1 MSQIREITSRIKQ
14 RLVRSPGAPPA
25 HMSLETALEIADDE
39 DDDLLRACENFM
51 GARGGNPDQQEA
63 YRARA
68 MEDLIA
74 DPDVPEA
81 RKEQLRAALKE
92 LSPKPLLG
100 PETKLVPLAPEVP
113 SLNGRDPKPAANE
126 TPSARPSTQDRRRK
140 VRPGRWLTTR
150 ERLA

>member
-1 MSQIREITSRIKQ
+1 MSSIRDIISRIKQ
-14 RLVRSPGAPPA
+14 RAMRRPDTPPA
-25 HMSLETALEIADDE
+25 HMSLEMALEIADDQ

-92 LSPKPLLG
+92 LNPKPLLA
-100 PETKLVPLAPEVP
+100 PETHVVPLTPEVP
-113 SLNGRDPKPAANE
+113 SLNGRYPKTAANE
-126 TPSARPSTQDRRRK
+126 IPPARPSTGTAG
-140 VRPGRWLTTR
+140 VRSAPAG
-150 ERLA
+150 AG

>member
-1 MSQIREITSRIKQ
+1 MSPISDIISRI
-14 RLVRSPGAPPA
+14 RHRAMRSGTASER
-25 HMSLETALEIADDE
+25 MSLDMALEVADDE
-39 DDDLLRACENFM
+39 DDDLLRACENFL

-92 LSPKPLLG
+92 LNPKPLLAS
-100 PETKLVPLAPEVP
+100 ETEMVPLTPEVP
-113 SLNGRDPKPAANE
+113 SPNGRDPKTTAKE
-126 TPSARPSTQDRRRK
+126 TQSARPSTGTAGIRSA
-140 VRPGRWLTTR
+140 PAG
-150 ERLA
+150 AG